1 MQAVVE
7 IVLRQLDGITVQCE
21 TTLIDTV
28 CIASDRST
36 KVAGYINIVSNA
48 VKTLNYILH
57 LTVLIGYH
65 DRHDTSSEVSD
76 AYFHTCLVL

>member
-1 MQAVVE
+1 MQAVAE

-48 VKTLNYILH
+48 VKT
-57 LTVLIGYH
+57 
-65 DRHDTSSEVSD
+65 
-76 AYFHTCLVL
+76 